1 MKKHYLLFA
10 SLTYAYPILRP
21 LQKEIRR
28 RGDIAAWFLEDSC
41 PDQLEEDELRLRT
54 FKEVKEF
61 NPVAVFA
68 PGDWVYD
75 FFPGL
80 KVRVCHGYPIYKR
93 GGEVE
98 THFRLRGWFDIH
110 CTQGDSST
118 IPFKELEHKH
128 PHFKAYETGWSK
140 VDSIVEAI
148 NNKRQTA
155 DATQS
160 TDNSKT
166 PTIFVATTFTKRISS
181 LSTLYP
187 TIKRLAETKDWNW
200 VITKHPKLQDE
211 ELISKYTELANS
223 HDNVKF
229 YPTTPGADVMIDT
242 DVMLCDASSIIL
254 EYMMLDKPVV
264 TFRNTTPG
272 DHIINVEQEEDV
284 EQAIEQALTRP
295 QKLMN
300 SIRKYIDFHERHRD
314 GRNCARI
321 LDAVDD
327 FILNHKGK
335 IKRKPLNLFRKL
347 KLRWRLRK
355 TYFPFLFAK

>member
-1 MKKHYLLFA
+1 MNKRYLFFC
-10 SLTYAYPILRP
+10 SYAYSYPILRP

-28 RGDIAAWFLEDSC
+28 RGDEAAWYLENTC
-41 PDQLEEDELRLRT
+41 PDLLETDELRLHT
-54 FKEVKEF
+54 FKEVKEY
-61 NPVAVFA
+61 NPIAVFA

-75 FFPGL
+75 FFPGI

-93 GGEVE
+93 GGNVE

-118 IPFKELEHKH
+118 IPFKSLETKH
-128 PHFKAYETGWSK
+128 PHFRAYETGWSK

-148 NNKRQTA
+148 NNKRTA
-155 DATQS
+155 TGGTAAT
-160 TDNSKT
+160 NSKT

-187 TIKRLAETKDWNW
+187 TIKRLAETRDWSW
-200 VITKHPKLQDE
+200 VITKHPKLQDK

-229 YPTTPGADVMIDT
+229 YPTTPGADVMIET

-272 DHIINVEQEEDV
+272 DHLINVEKEEDV
-284 EQAIEQALTRP
+284 EQAIEKALTRP
-295 QKLMN
+295 QMLME
-300 SIRKYIDFHERHRD
+300 SIRKYIDFHESHRD
-314 GRNCARI
+314 GQNCARI

-327 FILNHKGK
+327 FILNYKGR
-335 IKRKPLNLFRKL
+335 IKHKPLNLFRKL
-347 KLRWRLRK
+347 KLRWRLRHS
-355 TYFPFLFAK
+355 YLPFLFAK